1 MKYSAL
7 AKTLKVAIEQ
17 HFLEVE
23 GKIYTDI
30 AFDYGYWREY
40 LEVFDRVEPVARV
53 GEADKVPDGW
63 VRADG
68 PGVRFHKVCD
78 YLGFWSFLLHWPIVL
93 RDCARSLGRPGPVL
107 LRMGNISLMCW
118 LYLVLNGRP
127 YAFEVVG
134 HAGQGATMVKNVQV
148 FKLGL
153 LIGFVQHYLC
163 RVQAAGA
170 ACASYVSQY
179 VRSLYPT
186 RNGREWVFSS
196 VKLPEGV
203 FCTPREADAFR
214 HTPLRI
220 VSVGRIE
227 PEKGHHV
234 LIEAMAE
241 LGRRGESEIT
251 LDIVGP
257 GSQIEPL
264 KQLCGKLGLVNHV
277 CLLGKI
283 PPGEPVRDVLD
294 RADLFVLPSLTEGM
308 PRALL
313 EAMARGVPAIGSRAG
328 GIVELLPPESLV
340 EPGDVKALAEK
351 IAMVLAVPERLADM
365 SQKGVAVAR
374 KYSQNVMDARKR
386 KFWRCIQKTCISG
399 R

>member
-1 MKYSAL
+1 MKHSCAL
-7 AKTLKVAIEQ
+7 AVAIEQ
-17 HFLEVE
+17 HFVEVE
-23 GKIYTDI
+23 GKVYTDI
-30 AFDYGYWREY
+30 AFDYDYWREY

-53 GEADKVPDGW
+53 GKADKVPDGW

-78 YLGFWSFLLHWPIVL
+78 YLGFWSFLRHWPRVL
-93 RDCARSLGRPGPVL
+93 RDCARALGQPGPVL

-134 HAGQGATMVKNVQV
+134 HAGQGATMVKNVQI
-148 FKLGL
+148 FKLGH
-153 LIGFVQHYLC
+153 LIGFIQHYLC

-179 VRSLYPT
+179 VRSLYPA
-186 RNGREWVFSS
+186 RRGREWVFSS
-196 VKLPEGV
+196 VKLPEDV
-203 FCTPREADAFR
+203 FCVPREAKAFK
-214 HTPLRI
+214 HEPHRI

-227 PEKGHHV
+227 PEKGHHI
-234 LIEAMAE
+234 LIQAMAE
-241 LGRRGESEIT
+241 LGRKGESRVT

-264 KQLCGKLGLVNHV
+264 KQLCGELGLADRVR
-277 CLLGKI
+277 LLGRI
-283 PPGEPVRDVLD
+283 PPGEPIRDLLD
-294 RADLFVLPSLTEGM
+294 QADLFVLPSLTEGM

-328 GIVELLPPESLV
+328 GIVELLPSESLV
-340 EPGDVKALAEK
+340 EPGDPQALADK
-351 IAMVLAVPERLADM
+351 IATVLDDSERLADM

-374 KYSQNVMDARKR
+374 KYRQDVMDARKR
-386 KFWRCIQKTCISG
+386 KFWRCIQRTCVSS